1 MSCSSAL
8 NAPSINSCVGAV
20 VMPIEIF
27 DKATIVKSFWT
38 SAIFVKSPTLSIKDL
53 FYNAIFPINGLF
65 YKTIFPISPIS

>member
-1 MSCSSAL
+1 M
-8 NAPSINSCVGAV
+8 IGAV

-53 FYNAIFPINGLF
+53 FYNAFFPINGCIFKDDFPYKYQKLF
-65 YKTIFPISPIS
+65 L